1 MILMQR
7 DTRLADFC
15 FYFIA
20 YSTMMA
26 LFLIVFFTFIL
37 EQGFWIGLLSIII
50 FFLLLREIKRNFVGM
65 VRGFWV
71 KFYIAKDEHLS

>member
-7 DTRLADFC
+7 DKRLADFC

-37 EQGFWIGLLSIII
+37 EQGFWISLLSLII
-50 FFLLLREIKRNFVGM
+50 FYLLLREMIRNFLGI

-71 KFYIAKDEHLS
+71 KFYILPDKEK